1 MLRFH
6 DLARFDVYGAL
17 FAQGTAIAPIVLTA
31 AAAAPQPNSWSGL
44 HLAQTGSFANL
55 DHVVVEYAGN
65 SDAGPQL
72 RGSRHQRR
80 QRDADQ
86 STVWHNA
93 GTGVYVSSG
102 LTLTGATISDNGGH
116 GVIITATAPC
126 CWRTTTSRNNGG
138 YGVMI
143 NGNGATLA
151 TSHHRQ
157 PAQSDLD
164 WPSQRQQ
171 HPA

>member
-1 MLRFH
+1 MVEIGAGVLYGAHVWPGWLAEYKPHIGSIVVTAGANLTLPVGAVLRFH

-44 HLAQTGSFANL
+44 HLNTGSFANL

-65 SDAGPQL
+65 SDGRSYGAVDI
-72 RGSRHQRR
+72 
-80 QRDADQ
+80 RDANVTLTN

-116 GVIITATAPC
+116 G
-126 CWRTTTSRNNGG
+126 
-138 YGVMI
+138 
-143 NGNGATLA
+143 
-151 TSHHRQ
+151 
-157 PAQSDLD
+157 
-164 WPSQRQQ
+164 
-171 HPA
+171 